1 MGMTSS
7 GSVPRASG
15 AAEKRKPKARRRPAR
30 LGEKLRRIREA
41 LGLNQEQMAAQIDL
55 PASQRHYISRF
66 ESNEREPDLTAL
78 KLYSE
83 ACRCWINA
91 LVDDGVDL
99 PSELPCAEMSPG
111 IESRPRKSLRR
122 SSG

>member
-1 MGMTSS
+1 MGMTPPEL
-7 GSVPRASG
+7 GSHASG
-15 AAEKRKPKARRRPAR
+15 ATEKRKPKARRRPAR

-41 LGLNQEQMAAQIDL
+41 LGLNQEQMAARIDL

-78 KLYSE
+78 RLYSE

-91 LVDDGVDL
+91 LVDDGMDL

-111 IESRPRKSLRR
+111 IKSKPRKSLRR
-122 SSG
+122 RSR